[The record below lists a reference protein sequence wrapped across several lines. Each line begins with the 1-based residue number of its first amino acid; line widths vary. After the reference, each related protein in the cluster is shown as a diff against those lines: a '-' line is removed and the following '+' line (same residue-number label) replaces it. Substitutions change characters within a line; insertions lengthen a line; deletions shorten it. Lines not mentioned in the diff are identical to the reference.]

1 MSLSFYYEFTAPAST
16 PASELEAFL
25 LEVQQ
30 FAKSL
35 GFDPTTVLN
44 VPFDTPERREFSK
57 RLGGSMYAEDERLK
71 GVAIPKTDQVR
82 DHDPRSGTARLIPER
97 GVVLVVTD
105 EHQCETVFGFLQYPG
120 QVTDIYGAVL
130 AESEVEKAWVFRN
143 FVDTPDPRYRQ
154 IVEKFRERGFVQK
167 ENDEYAPMQ

>member
-1 MSLSFYYEFTAPAST
+1 MGLSFYYEFTAPATT
-16 PASELEAFL
+16 PASELETFL

-35 GFDPTTVLN
+35 GFDSTTVLN

-71 GVAIPKTDQVR
+71 GIAIPRKDQIR
-82 DHDPRSGTARLIPER
+82 NHDPISGTARLIPEH

-105 EHQCETVFGFLQYPG
+105 EHRCETVFGFMQYPR
-120 QVTDIYGAVL
+120 QVTDIHGAVL
-130 AESEVEKAWVFRN
+130 AEPERGKAWAFRD

-154 IVEKFRERGFVQK
+154 IVAKFRERGFVRK
-167 ENDEYAPMQ
+167 ENDECAPRQ